1 MVQSYCLHL
10 VVLIYARS
18 SGKLHFHFHTCRS
31 HFSPIKDTLPTSNRR
46 FSLAMPRTMFLFKQ
60 CICGGAARYRTGVQY
75 VSTLLQRLPYNY
87 NRKPG
92 EVQLFFS
99 PGSFFSKYGT
109 KSSLF
114 TMMDLLHNVT
124 YLFATFACVV
134 ASSGSLTRPYCAN
147 GPLGPAIPSATKKR
161 T

>member
-1 MVQSYCLHL
+1 MLLEQNQMVQNYRLHL

-31 HFSPIKDTLPTSNRR
+31 HFSPIKDTLPTSIQEI
-46 FSLAMPRTMFLFKQ
+46 SLAMPRTMFLFKQ
-60 CICGGAARYRTGVQY
+60 CIYGGAARYRTGVQY

-92 EVQLFFS
+92 EVQLFSS

-109 KSSLF
+109 KSPLLVIIADMRRF
-114 TMMDLLHNVT
+114 T
-124 YLFATFACVV
+124 
-134 ASSGSLTRPYCAN
+134 
-147 GPLGPAIPSATKKR
+147 
-161 T
+161 